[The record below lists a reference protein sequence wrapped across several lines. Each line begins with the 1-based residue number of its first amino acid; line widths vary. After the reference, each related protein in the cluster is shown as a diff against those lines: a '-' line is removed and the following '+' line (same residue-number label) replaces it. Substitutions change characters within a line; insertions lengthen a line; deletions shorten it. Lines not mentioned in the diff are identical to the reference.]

1 MSLLITFPDVMLHAT
16 TMLRAALAARTED
29 YADGVTVGTI
39 MPRDGDIPFV
49 MVRQEGQT
57 IAQRVDAE
65 ATVRVSVWHT
75 SEARALALAGL
86 CQALMLAHVGDGEV
100 RLYSPVSG
108 PFPASDPDNGNP
120 IASFTVAARLRPI
133 TL

>member
-1 MSLLITFPDVMLHAT
+1 MLSSVTLL
-16 TMLRAALAARTED
+16 RSALAARVEA
-29 YADGVTVGTI
+29 YADGVTVGTV

-57 IAQRVDAE
+57 IARRVDAE

-86 CQALMLAHVGDGEV
+86 CQALMLAHAGDGEV
-100 RLYSPVSG
+100 RLFTPVSG

-120 IASFTVAARLRPI
+120 LASFTVAARLRPN